1 MWLSKKISKLFLFSE
16 RKCFF
21 RYYYHHLFIT
31 QGAEFDVYG
40 KYASDVLRQEC
51 ADQLM
56 DVVNQPPVSDALTS
70 AGQGFKEAVKY
81 YLPKLLLVPVCHV
94 FTYFKYIEVS
104 RFVMNMSEDCDALY
118 LGSLNGLI

>member
-1 MWLSKKISKLFLFSE
+1 MSFQILLSS
-16 RKCFF
+16 FF
-21 RYYYHHLFIT
+21 FFHYA

-104 RFVMNMSEDCDALY
+104 GFLMSISEDCATLY
-118 LGSLNGLI
+118 VGYFKSLI